1 QGRAPRGAVVVRR
14 LLPALAALAL
24 LTPAAAAA
32 GAASG
37 DSAAGEGRELRAA
50 VFEAT
55 VDLFEDY
62 YWDEDRLDWEAWGAR
77 YRQAAV
83 GGETRPRCEAVMR
96 RMVAEVGEDHSRWLG
111 LAGLEPG
118 AAPITAPFEPG
129 GSAAAGGLDAL
140 AR

>member
-1 QGRAPRGAVVVRR
+1 VVRR

-62 YWDEDRLDWEAWGAR
+62 Y
-77 YRQAAV
+77 
-83 GGETRPRCEAVMR
+83 
-96 RMVAEVGEDHSRWLG
+96 
-111 LAGLEPG
+111 
-118 AAPITAPFEPG
+118 
-129 GSAAAGGLDAL
+129 
-140 AR
+140 